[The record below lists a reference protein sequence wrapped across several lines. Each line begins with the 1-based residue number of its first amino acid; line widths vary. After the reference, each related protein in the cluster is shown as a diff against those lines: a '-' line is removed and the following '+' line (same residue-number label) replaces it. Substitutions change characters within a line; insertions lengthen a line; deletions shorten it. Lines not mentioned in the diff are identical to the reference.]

1 MSLTVQRVSARDIR
15 EAIRRG
21 DVVRIAELLNL
32 FARQKGEYLDL
43 RPEDVFYAFAN
54 ESVIRVVTRMGLIV
68 TVRRAGEEY
77 YLTVERGEE

>member
-1 MSLTVQRVSARDIR
+1 MSLTMQRISARDIR

-21 DVVRIAELLNL
+21 DIVRIVELLNL